1 MQIDQLS
8 RKASPAPRRCDR
20 DRKNLRFV
28 SGHARQNEAD
38 EAASD
43 RGPMGN
49 DIAVKQQALD
59 FTIAPA
65 AMKRLAVEYGDRS
78 GIARRRLRQSGLA
91 AVEQAGQESDHRRGR
106 GGA

>member
-8 RKASPAPRRCDR
+8 RKSSPAPRRCDR

-28 SGHARQNEAD
+28 SSHARENEAD

-43 RGPMGN
+43 CGPMGN

-65 AMKRLAVEYGDRS
+65 AMKRLAVECSDGNC
-78 GIARRRLRQSGLA
+78 IARRRLRQSGLA
-91 AVEQAGQESDHRRGR
+91 AVERTGQESDHLRCR
-106 GGA
+106 